1 MKNKM
6 VDLRNHLFATLEA
19 LQDKDDPMDLAR
31 AKTIADVSQTVINSV
46 KVEIDFI
53 KVTDQVDAESK
64 FFDIHPHLE
73 TQQPKK
79 LVGVA

>member
-19 LQDKDDPMDLAR
+19 LQDKDDPMDISR
-31 AKTIADVSQTVINSV
+31 AKAIADVSQTLINSV

-53 KVTDQVDAESK
+53 NATDQVNADSK
-64 FFDIHPHLE
+64 FFDVQSIE
-73 TQQPKK
+73 SQKPKK
-79 LVGVA
+79 LIGVA